1 MKIETKYGGDPQFAP
16 QFICDVFEILST
28 RGGACEA
35 AVIKKLAAPASGEL
49 FDQHISLSVKLGI
62 FDDKD
67 GMLSI
72 PQATS
77 VKSIRLTPKTL
88 SRYLCDVLMR
98 SEMPTSLN
106 SLQALLLWAYSIRP
120 VHEVSGRM
128 LETIPKKWEEFEVF
142 ASNTGLHGKDR
153 VFSGKDQFPAT
164 RRWLEAMG
172 LMVDVGKDTYLLSH
186 ELASDSFLGLVPK
199 GSVPIRSVV
208 DEFRKVSPFLPGGK
222 WNKLWMDT
230 FTAATP
236 KNLNAVAQVQAN
248 EMSGVES
255 LILTNLRIAG
265 VIKLENKNDAPDLM
279 KLSVMGHDEQMVSH
293 IELITKAGE

>member
-199 GSVPIRSVV
+199 GSVPIRLVV
-208 DEFRKVSPFLPGGK
+208 DEFRRYLHFCQAANGTNCGWTRLP
-222 WNKLWMDT
+222 LPLQRT
-230 FTAATP
+230 
-236 KNLNAVAQVQAN
+236 
-248 EMSGVES
+248 
-255 LILTNLRIAG
+255 
-265 VIKLENKNDAPDLM
+265 
-279 KLSVMGHDEQMVSH
+279 
-293 IELITKAGE
+293 